1 MRCELC
7 NADIDCQHYKDK
19 TRELMAQNLPARCEM
34 LGSLLSAFSR
44 DVEFTLTRS
53 SFHYLLTRV
62 FILLRFFGVHNSR
75 LIFDINKKQ
84 QQLHIHILQSNKN
97 IATMASNWTSTS
109 SSSLVSHNSS
119 CQNYLPR
126 FFFTALRSNA
136 ASSKASW

>member
-1 MRCELC
+1 
-7 NADIDCQHYKDK
+7 
-19 TRELMAQNLPARCEM
+19 MAQNLPARCEM

-84 QQLHIHILQSNKN
+84 QQLHIHTLQSNKY
-97 IATMASNWTSTS
+97 I
-109 SSSLVSHNSS
+109 V
-119 CQNYLPR
+119 
-126 FFFTALRSNA
+126 FTVL
-136 ASSKASW
+136 